1 MLIYLRRIKFF
12 LLVSVIFALILNLSI
27 PLTSFGASPVSPP
40 ETTAESAVLMEPYSG
55 QVLLA
60 KEKDKELPMASVTKL
75 MSLLVALKAIEEGRL
90 KLSDIVIASENAW
103 EMGGS
108 QIYLEPGEEFTL
120 EEILIAVAVGSAN
133 DACVALAE
141 QIAGSEEA
149 FVQMMNQKVK
159 ELGLKHTHFVNCTGL
174 PAKEHYTSAYDLAL
188 ILRECLKYPL
198 FIKYSSIY
206 EYDLR
211 GGQFK
216 LWNTNKLLK
225 WYPGT
230 DAGKTGWTEEAKY
243 CLAST
248 VKKDGL
254 RLIAVVLGT
263 PEPRG
268 HFRES
273 IKLYQNGFARYKA
286 IYLAQQGEK
295 IKRLPVSKGN
305 LDFMEIITK
314 EPVCLIV
321 LKGEEDENFKTRLN
335 LPDWVV
341 APVKKGQVIGT
352 YIVMD
357 KEGKKVLQVPLTA
370 QKQVEKASVLR
381 QVNKTLSRL
390 YNFY

>member
-1 MLIYLRRIKFF
+1 MLKYLRRIRSLF
-12 LLVSVIFALILNLSI
+12 LVSIIYVLILNFSI
-27 PLTSFGASPVSPP
+27 PATSSGASSASSL
-40 ETTAESAVLMEPYSG
+40 ETTAESAVLMEACSG

-90 KLSDIVIASENAW
+90 KLNDIVIASENAW

-141 QIAGSEEA
+141 QIAGSEEV
-149 FVQMMNQKVK
+149 FVQVMNQEAK
-159 ELGLKHTHFVNCTGL
+159 ELGLKHTHFVNSTGL
-174 PAKEHYTSAYDLAL
+174 PAKGHYASAYDMAL

-243 CLAST
+243 CLASS

-254 RLIAVVLGT
+254 CLIAVVLGT
-263 PEPRG
+263 PEPRS

-273 IKLYQNGFARYKA
+273 IKLYQYGFARYKA
-286 IYLAQQGEK
+286 VYLAQQGEK
-295 IKRLPVSKGN
+295 VKRLPVSKGN
-305 LDFMEIITK
+305 LDYVEIIIK
-314 EPVCLIV
+314 EPVCLVV
-321 LKGEEDENFKTRLN
+321 LKGEDKGFKTRLD
-335 LPDWVV
+335 LPLRVV
-341 APVKKGQVIGT
+341 APVKKGQIIGT
-352 YIVMD
+352 YYVD
-357 KEGKKVLQVPLTA
+357 KEGQKVLQVPLIA
-370 QKQVEKASVLR
+370 QNQVQKASVFR
-381 QVNKTLSRL
+381 QINKTLTHL

>member
-1 MLIYLRRIKFF
+1 MLKYLRRIRSLF
-12 LLVSVIFALILNLSI
+12 LVSIIYVLILNFSI
-27 PLTSFGASPVSPP
+27 PATSSGAFSASSL
-40 ETTAESAVLMEPYSG
+40 ETTSESAVLMEACSG

-90 KLSDIVIASENAW
+90 KLNDIVIASENAW

-141 QIAGSEEA
+141 QIAGSEEV
-149 FVQMMNQKVK
+149 FVQVMNQEAK
-159 ELGLKHTHFVNCTGL
+159 ELGLKHTHFVNSTGL
-174 PAKEHYTSAYDLAL
+174 PAKGHYASAYDMAL

-243 CLAST
+243 CLASS

-254 RLIAVVLGT
+254 CLIAVVLGT
-263 PEPRG
+263 PEPRS

-273 IKLYQNGFARYKA
+273 IKLYQYGFARYKA
-286 IYLAQQGEK
+286 VYLAQQGEK
-295 IKRLPVSKGN
+295 VKRLPVSKGN
-305 LDFMEIITK
+305 LDYVEIIIK
-314 EPVCLIV
+314 EPVCLVV
-321 LKGEEDENFKTRLN
+321 LKGEDKGFKTRLD
-335 LPDWVV
+335 LPLRVV
-341 APVKKGQVIGT
+341 APVKKGQIIGT
-352 YIVMD
+352 YYVD
-357 KEGKKVLQVPLTA
+357 KEGQKVLQVPLIA
-370 QKQVEKASVLR
+370 QNQVQKASVFR
-381 QVNKTLSRL
+381 QINKTLTHL

>member
-1 MLIYLRRIKFF
+1 MLKYLRRIRSLF
-12 LLVSVIFALILNLSI
+12 LVSIIYVLILNFSI
-27 PLTSFGASPVSPP
+27 PATSSGAFSASSL
-40 ETTAESAVLMEPYSG
+40 ETTSESAVLMEACSG

-90 KLSDIVIASENAW
+90 KLNDIVIASENAW

-141 QIAGSEEA
+141 QIAGSEEV
-149 FVQMMNQKVK
+149 FVQVMNQEAK
-159 ELGLKHTHFVNCTGL
+159 ELGLKHTHFVNSTGL
-174 PAKEHYTSAYDLAL
+174 PAKGHYASAYDMAL

-243 CLAST
+243 CLASS

-254 RLIAVVLGT
+254 CLIAVVLGT
-263 PEPRG
+263 PEPRS

-273 IKLYQNGFARYKA
+273 IKLYQYGFARYKA
-286 IYLAQQGEK
+286 VYLAQQGEK
-295 IKRLPVSKGN
+295 VKRLPVSKGN
-305 LDFMEIITK
+305 LDYVEIIIK
-314 EPVCLIV
+314 EPVCLVV
-321 LKGEEDENFKTRLN
+321 LKGEDKGFKTRLD
-335 LPDWVV
+335 LPLRVV
-341 APVKKGQVIGT
+341 APVKKGQIIGT
-352 YIVMD
+352 YYVD
-357 KEGKKVLQVPLTA
+357 KEGQKVLQVPLIA
-370 QKQVEKASVLR
+370 QNQVEKASVFR
-381 QVNKTLSRL
+381 QINKIFTHL